1 VKYIV
6 GIVLALSLSEMI
18 VLLLAGNII
27 GVWPTLLLVIC
38 TGIAGVYTAK
48 KQGLET
54 LRKAQQQIQYG
65 QMPGSEIIDG
75 ICIMV
80 GGLCLLLPGFV
91 SDIIGL
97 ILVLPP
103 TRSIVKPLLIRWMM
117 NRINKGKITI
127 IR

>member
-1 VKYIV
+1 MKYIV
-6 GIVLALSLSEMI
+6 GVVLALSLSEMI

-54 LRKAQQQIQYG
+54 LRKAQQQIRYG

-75 ICIMV
+75 ICIVV

-117 NRINKGKITI
+117 NRMNKRKITI